1 MWLIND
7 PLLSGS
13 TMKNIR
19 NNLKYIFP
27 VLVVIMIAG
36 LVLSRVYQ
44 PEYSPPE
51 PEVRIAAD
59 EAHNHIGTPAEVC
72 GEVASADYLQ
82 QVGGEPTF
90 INLGRP
96 YPNQTFTT
104 VIWGDNR
111 AKWTIPPEQ
120 QYEGQEVCV
129 TGRIES
135 HEGTPQIIV
144 SSPGQIAIQ

>member
-1 MWLIND
+1 MNPFLV
-7 PLLSGS
+7 SGS

-19 NNLKYIFP
+19 NNLNYIFP
-27 VLVVIMIAG
+27 VLIGIMIAG
-36 LVLSRVYQ
+36 LVLSRIYQ
-44 PEYSPPE
+44 PESSSPE
-51 PEVRIAAD
+51 PEVRITAA
-59 EAHNHIGTPAEVC
+59 EARDHIGTPAVVC
-72 GEVASADYLQ
+72 GKVASADYLQ

-96 YPNQTFTT
+96 YPNQTFTA

-111 AKWTIPPEQ
+111 AKWTKPPEQ